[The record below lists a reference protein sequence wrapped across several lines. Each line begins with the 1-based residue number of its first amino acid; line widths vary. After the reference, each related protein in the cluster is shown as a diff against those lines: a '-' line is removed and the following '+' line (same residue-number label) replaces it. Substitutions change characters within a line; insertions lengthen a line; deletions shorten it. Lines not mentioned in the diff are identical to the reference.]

1 MRSAEC
7 CFEHVE
13 RFGEI
18 QATNIFRVPL
28 NVFCSCGKDNR
39 TILWDLYTLQ
49 PIADI
54 PNEEPDPAAPQNE
67 NSASSSLFSG
77 GLGSSQQKRY
87 DVQWS
92 PLKRGVVSTCSFD
105 RKVQVHSV
113 IGLATRSGRPPKW
126 LQPSSGVS
134 CGFGGSVVSFSS
146 NDKVV
151 KIVNV
156 AEEPKLVEASNK
168 FEAEIGRGDTI
179 GFCQTMASKASR
191 KGSKSEAEVWGFMQ
205 VIFGKFYI
213 ARCGAGNVQ

>member
-1 MRSAEC
+1 
-7 CFEHVE
+7 
-13 RFGEI
+13 
-18 QATNIFRVPL
+18 
-28 NVFCSCGKDNR
+28 
-39 TILWDLYTLQ
+39 LWDLYTLQ

-54 PNEEPDPAAPQNE
+54 PNEEPDSAAQNE
-67 NSASSSLFSG
+67 NSSSSLFSG

-92 PLKRGVVSTCSFD
+92 PLKRGIVSTCSFD

-113 IGLATRSGRPPKW
+113 IGLATKSGRPPKW

-146 NDKVV
+146 NDKLV

-156 AEEPKLVEASNK
+156 VEEPKLVEASNK
-168 FEAEIGRGDTI
+168 FEAEIGSGDTI
-179 GFCQTMASKASR
+179 GFCQSMASKASKR
-191 KGSKSEAEVWGFMQ
+191 GSKSEAEVWGFMQ

-213 ARCGAGNVQ
+213 ARACVQVASNEHFPIILLTVPLLCRGKCTTAASGASWLSC